1 MRKPRR
7 SRVNLPDTPP
17 SRASDMCHD
26 RLEAQREALLQ
37 RLERLD
43 DVAKNSRGYRST
55 MTLLNSKYRKASL
68 AARLG
73 ILQAA
78 TFMTEVLEMLP
89 FV

>member
-1 MRKPRR
+1 MPNLGK
-7 SRVNLPDTPP
+7 SRQNRA
-17 SRASDMCHD
+17 SRASPRASDLHHD
-26 RLEAQREALLQ
+26 RLEAQREALLH

-43 DVAKNSRGYRST
+43 DIAKNSRGYRST
-55 MTLLNSKYRKASL
+55 MTLLNSKYRKASR